1 MKLTFDYTEQARP
14 LTMAQIKDDLDRYDA
29 MMWPGPDKIIIWEHQ
44 LDWMLKDIEKNYMGE
59 VAPHLRAGIRIWS
72 IPLEVRKP

>member
-14 LTMAQIKDDLDRYDA
+14 LTLTQVKNDCDNYYVRLMLT
-29 MMWPGPDKIIIWEHQ
+29 PDKIIMWEHQ
-44 LDWMLKDIEKNYMGE
+44 LDWIIKDIGKRNLGE
-59 VAPHLRAGIRIWS
+59 IAPHLRAGIRVWG